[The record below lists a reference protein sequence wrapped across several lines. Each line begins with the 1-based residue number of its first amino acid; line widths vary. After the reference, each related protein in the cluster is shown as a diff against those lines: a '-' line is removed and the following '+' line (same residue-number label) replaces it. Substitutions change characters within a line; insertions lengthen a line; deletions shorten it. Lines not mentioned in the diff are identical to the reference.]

1 MLLEDGLDVAEVVPR
16 ALGARRSGLRPGG
29 RRGAA
34 AQGGLG
40 DRGSHGVPPGRR
52 PGRPAFLACSAA
64 APLHRPGRREQHPG
78 QSEHAETRPGR
89 GAEGRVGQPADHAGH
104 HQPDRDERV
113 GGDAERGKEALA
125 VGGDRGDAQAGR
137 GDGGTDGLGKHP
149 VLQAKLDRAGSG
161 ARGDVVGNA
170 ARRSGWAGRSVR
182 PFHPAPSAA
191 RSATVRPE
199 PQGQPQGRLRVGSSP
214 GPGRGLRF
222 GPVHRPWE
230 TERMNDSSP
239 DSPDAPAAPVVLDIW
254 CELQCPDCRR
264 ALEDLR
270 ALRAR
275 YGDRLEPRLRHFPL
289 EKHKHAFAAAQA
301 AEEAVAQGQGWPYVE
316 AVLARVEELERAGEP
331 LLVEVARELGLD
343 AEEFDT
349 ALIDGRHIL
358 IVDAD
363 QAEGKAIGVTGT
375 PTYVIGDERL
385 DGGRSQEG
393 LRARIEEI
401 ADRLL
406 AASGS

>member
-1 MLLEDGLDVAEVVPR
+1 
-16 ALGARRSGLRPGG
+16 
-29 RRGAA
+29 
-34 AQGGLG
+34 
-40 DRGSHGVPPGRR
+40 
-52 PGRPAFLACSAA
+52 
-64 APLHRPGRREQHPG
+64 
-78 QSEHAETRPGR
+78 
-89 GAEGRVGQPADHAGH
+89 
-104 HQPDRDERV
+104 
-113 GGDAERGKEALA
+113 
-125 VGGDRGDAQAGR
+125 
-137 GDGGTDGLGKHP
+137 
-149 VLQAKLDRAGSG
+149 
-161 ARGDVVGNA
+161 
-170 ARRSGWAGRSVR
+170 
-182 PFHPAPSAA
+182 
-191 RSATVRPE
+191 
-199 PQGQPQGRLRVGSSP
+199 
-214 GPGRGLRF
+214 
-222 GPVHRPWE
+222 
-230 TERMNDSSP
+230 MNDSSP
-239 DSPDAPAAPVVLDIW
+239 DSPDAPDAPAAPVVLDIW